1 MTQNIL
7 ALIIVF
13 SAALITVYSVIR
25 SITSKKA
32 SHCSGCSACET
43 KSASTAKSNHMIQ
56 NQDFQQM
63 KIAPPGMNKY

>member
-13 SAALITVYSVIR
+13 SAAIITVYSVIR

-43 KSASTAKSNHMIQ
+43 KSVTPVKSSHQIQ
-56 NQDFQQM
+56 KMDFQQM
-63 KIAPPGMNKY
+63 KIASHSEK

>member
-32 SHCSGCSACET
+32 SHCSGCSACKT
-43 KSASTAKSNHMIQ
+43 KKDSTVHIHSKHPVQKIN
-56 NQDFQQM
+56 FQQM
-63 KIAPPGMNKY
+63 KMAPMNLK